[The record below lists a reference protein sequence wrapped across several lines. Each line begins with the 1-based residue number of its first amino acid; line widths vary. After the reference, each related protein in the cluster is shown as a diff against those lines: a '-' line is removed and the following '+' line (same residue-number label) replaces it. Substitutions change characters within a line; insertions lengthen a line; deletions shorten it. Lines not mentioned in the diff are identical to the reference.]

1 MLDRSYPTQN
11 CSISRALEVVG
22 ERWTLLILRDAVLGK
37 TRFEEFQNS
46 LGIASNVL
54 TTRLKLL
61 CDEGLLERSP
71 DPERPGKPR
80 YSITEKGRAAAPA
93 LITLMKWGDRYYPAP
108 GGPPRLTLHREC
120 GGEVNADLRCGRC
133 RERVGFGEIE
143 FRPGP
148 GLKA

>member
-1 MLDRSYPTQN
+1 VLNRSYPTQN

-22 ERWTLLILRDAVLGK
+22 ERWTLLVLRDAVFGM
-37 TRFEEFQNS
+37 TRFEEFQDS

-61 CDEGLLERSP
+61 VEEGLLERGP

-80 YSITEKGRAAAPA
+80 YLITEKGRSAAPA

-108 GGPPRLTLHREC
+108 GGPPRLTLHRDC
-120 GGEVNADLRCGRC
+120 GGEVGSDLRCGGC
-133 RERVGFGEIE
+133 GERVGFGEIE
-143 FRPGP
+143 IQPGP
-148 GLKA
+148 GSKK